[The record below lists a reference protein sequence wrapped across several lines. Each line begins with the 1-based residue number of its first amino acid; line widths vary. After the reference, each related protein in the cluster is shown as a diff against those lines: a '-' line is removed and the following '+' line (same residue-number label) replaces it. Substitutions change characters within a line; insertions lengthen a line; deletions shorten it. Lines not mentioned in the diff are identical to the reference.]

1 MFRCNVLQEDVNETN
16 IDKWI
21 KRLKITTLNNLQK
34 KILKRYDVSSINEYI
49 ELIKTNIDKKD
60 KLTEINN
67 LYIKNK
73 NKDLEEEKQKET
85 DRLNKLLKE
94 SVKRNNNDVKL
105 RMLTDKDQKKAA
117 DLYIKFKTL
126 MEEDTEEAYNYVEDF
141 ILKNIIF
148 GIFDKKE
155 MAGIIILDYSKSFK
169 IDNMSSKVN
178 TFYIQE
184 LIIDDKF
191 RGKGYGNLLISYAI
205 LRCPKD
211 MDYISFMTMETNIQ
225 MINIGRKFNFVRQIT
240 PSGDKKH
247 NLLFIRTND
256 KIERDLYK
264 NLSYKKTKS
273 SST

>member
-1 MFRCNVLQEDVNETN
+1 MFRCNILQEDVNKNN
-16 IDKWI
+16 ISKWI
-21 KRLKITTLNNLQK
+21 KRLKTISLNNLQK
-34 KILKRYDVSSINEYI
+34 KILKRYNVSSLDEYI
-49 ELIKTNIDKKD
+49 ELISENIDKQD
-60 KLTEINN
+60 KLNEINSI
-67 LYIKNK
+67 YIKNK

-85 DRLNKLLKE
+85 ERLNKLLKE
-94 SVKRNNNDVKL
+94 SVRRNNNDVKI

-155 MAGIIILDYSKSFK
+155 MAGIIILDYSKAFK
-169 IDNMSSKVN
+169 IDNVSSKVN

-211 MDYISFMTMETNIQ
+211 MNYISFMTMETNLQ
-225 MINIGRKFNFVRQIT
+225 MINIARKFNFSRQIT

-264 NLSYKKTKS
+264 NLSHKKTKS

>member
-1 MFRCNVLQEDVNETN
+1 MFRCNLIQEDVTETN
-16 IDKWI
+16 INKWI
-21 KRLKITTLNNLQK
+21 KRLKTTSLNNLQK
-34 KILKRYDVSSINEYI
+34 KILHRYNVSSLDEYI
-49 ELIKTNIDKKD
+49 ELIKNNIDKQD
-60 KLTEINN
+60 KLIEINN

-73 NKDLEEEKQKET
+73 NKDLEEEKLKET
-85 DRLNKLLKE
+85 ERLKRLLKE
-94 SVKRNNNDVKL
+94 SIKYNTNDVKI
-105 RMLTDKDQKKAA
+105 RMLTENDQKKAA
-117 DLYIKFKTL
+117 ELYIKFKTI
-126 MEEDTEEAYNYVEDF
+126 MGEDIEEAYDYVEDF

-148 GIFDKKE
+148 GIFEKKE

-169 IDNMSSKVN
+169 IDNISSKVN

-211 MDYISFMTMETNIQ
+211 MNYISFMTMDTNNA
-225 MINIGRKFNFVRQIT
+225 MINIGRKFNFIRQIT

-247 NLLFIRTND
+247 NLLFIRIND
-256 KIERDLYK
+256 KVERDLYK